1 VGPGVPAAVS
11 TPVFLDAAEIAD
23 NFATLASPTLYP
35 GQRVTVTA
43 GGSGADLR
51 LYVVHRDPD
60 GTVRHVVSP
69 ALRLAPA
76 EAELSWTV
84 PGTGNA
90 PLLRLG
96 FLVEAAARF
105 DGTVTISSV
114 DWAGAPEH
122 FRVDGVL
129 LTSIWDTHPEPLR
142 AWVSS
147 AANFEA
153 DSARTFSV
161 SHPHGVALA
170 TTGTRDWADYTVAG
184 TLRFSLHQRAG
195 LVARSIG
202 HRRYYAAE
210 FRGGTTLSLIKQ
222 YDARTT
228 ILETVAFP
236 YRQDH
241 PYRVALTAA
250 GVRLAV
256 AVDGESLIDT
266 TDSEPLPAGAA
277 GFLIGAGTVYADD
290 FEING
295 TPR

>member
-1 VGPGVPAAVS
+1 M
-11 TPVFLDAAEIAD
+11 
-23 NFATLASPTLYP
+23 
-35 GQRVTVTA
+35 
-43 GGSGADLR
+43 
-51 LYVVHRDPD
+51 
-60 GTVRHVVSP
+60 SP
-69 ALRLAPA
+69 ALRLSTTDAA
-76 EAELSWTV
+76 LSWTV
-84 PGTGNA
+84 PETGNA

-96 FLVEAAARF
+96 LLVEAAARF

-122 FRVDGVL
+122 FRVGGVL

-161 SHPHGVALA
+161 SHSYGVALA

-195 LVARSIG
+195 LVARSVG
-202 HRRYYAAE
+202 HGRYYAAE
-210 FRGGTTLSLIKQ
+210 FRDGTTLSLTRQ

-228 ILETVAFP
+228 TLGTVAFP

-241 PYRVALTAA
+241 PYRVALTVA
-250 GVRLAV
+250 GNRLTV
-256 AVDGESLIDT
+256 AVDGRTVIDT
-266 TDSEPLPAGAA
+266 IDDSDPFRAGAA
-277 GFLIGAGTVYADD
+277 GFLIGEGTVFADD
-290 FEING
+290 FEVTAACLHG
-295 TPR
+295 GEARQGAGGVVDDAGMPR